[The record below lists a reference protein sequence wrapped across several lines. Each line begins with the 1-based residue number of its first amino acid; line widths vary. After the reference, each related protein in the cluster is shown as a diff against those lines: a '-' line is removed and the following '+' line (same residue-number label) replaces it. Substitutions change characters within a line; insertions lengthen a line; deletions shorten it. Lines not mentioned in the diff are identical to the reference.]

1 MGVFVLLGATTLS
14 SLVLVLVK
22 AMESYGLDVPAH
34 FRGLGLDFD
43 LLQDPG
49 ARFPDEAIIQLWG
62 MLIRESRDPC
72 IGLRMA
78 EFWHPTTLHA
88 LGFAWMAS
96 GTLQEAFERLVRY
109 NRFLSHN
116 QDYEFRETGK
126 DFRFILHRA
135 REPYDFPDED
145 YDASFSVLMTLCQE
159 IYGEDFA
166 PLRVDLVRQAPD
178 CAERFRERFSA
189 PVVFGAEHNVF
200 YMGREAVLKP
210 LPAANAEL
218 ARVNE
223 EVVCSYLEQAGQGA
237 LSRRVKT
244 RLVEQ
249 LPSGRVSQESI
260 ASALH
265 MSARTLQRRLQE
277 EGASY
282 KQLLTETRQELAT
295 RYMTQSSS
303 QVSEV
308 AYLLGF
314 SEVGNFTR
322 AFKRWTGVAPSEYR
336 STH

>member
-1 MGVFVLLGATTLS
+1 M
-14 SLVLVLVK
+14 
-22 AMESYGLDVPAH
+22 
-34 FRGLGLDFD
+34 
-43 LLQDPG
+43 
-49 ARFPDEAIIQLWG
+49 
-62 MLIRESRDPC
+62 
-72 IGLRMA
+72 
-78 EFWHPTTLHA
+78 
-88 LGFAWMAS
+88 
-96 GTLQEAFERLVRY
+96 RY

-116 QDYEFRETGK
+116 QDYEFRETGT
-126 DFRFILHRA
+126 DFRFILHRSE
-135 REPYDFPDED
+135 EPYKFPDED

-159 IYGEDFA
+159 IYGREFA

-178 CAERFRERFSA
+178 CAAQFRERFSA

-200 YMGREAVLKP
+200 YMSREVVLKQ
-210 LPAANAEL
+210 LPTANAEL

-223 EVVCSYLEQAGQGA
+223 DVVRNYLDQVREGS

-244 RLVEQ
+244 HLIEQ
-249 LPSGRVSQESI
+249 LPSGRVTQESI

-265 MSARTLQRRLQE
+265 MSPRTLQRRLQE
-277 EGASY
+277 ESTSY
-282 KQLLTETRQELAT
+282 KLLLTETRQELAT

-336 STH
+336 SMH